1 MLQTLQ
7 HPCAQQSTD
16 FRSGEKFCNGT
27 WCFASVFF
35 SLKENWLRI
44 CILCS
49 LPCDLVAGI
58 AVSSRTML
66 QFCGMGNHL
75 WQNWPQGMH
84 LHMRSATDRRYACI
98 EVDQHFLR
106 GEKQIR
112 TPLVQGFVCNSWFL
126 QNWKT
131 GSNECGPRGNSG
143 EGAMGHACSRPWR
156 LGAQRAP

>member
-1 MLQTLQ
+1 MQTVQ

-58 AVSSRTML
+58 AVSSGTML
-66 QFCGMGNHL
+66 QLCGMGSHL

-84 LHMRSATDRRYACI
+84 LHMRCATDRRYACI
-98 EVDQHFLR
+98 EGDSIFAPRRETDPDSLGSRFCVQL
-106 GEKQIR
+106 
-112 TPLVQGFVCNSWFL
+112 LVL
-126 QNWKT
+126 T
-131 GSNECGPRGNSG
+131 
-143 EGAMGHACSRPWR
+143 R
-156 LGAQRAP
+156 LEDRI